1 MKLNLGANIRNNR
14 RRLELT
20 QEQLADRLGVSFQSI
35 SRWET
40 GTTYPD
46 MELLPEMAKLF
57 SVTVDELLG
66 YSEPEE
72 KIPYRE
78 IEDALGDALKEN
90 NIEESVRLIRL
101 IRLEY
106 LDDVY
111 CHAGC
116 ISLSRANLSDAC
128 KHPEII
134 AEVRRLTEDYLRL
147 GKGGHARSSLIEQLV
162 NMIDDGHLEEVLGL
176 YSTEHADLSRDR
188 LLLGRYRYLGEK
200 EKLAELEWIRQYEH
214 MNESFEFRRAVK
226 GDNGNEYVCQVAEN
240 RLELLHAM
248 NRTIPGKAHP
258 LTGDGSIDIWAAARL
273 RIGYYYII
281 HLSAAGRTEEALI
294 ALEDFT
300 ELMEKLVMLP
310 NGTEISCRSPMFQD
324 FVLKKKN
331 SSDKTAGNVIL
342 VHFETPSEQLCR
354 VIYVSAYRAWIG
366 NPRIIPGNEFTLS
379 WLTPLREEPR
389 YLDACR
395 RLEECLRT
403 GVQPDD
409 INCIIR

>member
-72 KIPYRE
+72 KIPYQK

-188 LLLGRYRYLGEK
+188 LLLGRYRYRGEK

-248 NRTIPGKAHP
+248 NRTIPDKAHP

-300 ELMEKLVMLP
+300 ELMEKLVILP

-342 VHFETPSEQLCR
+342 IHFETPSEQLCR

-379 WLTPLREEPR
+379 WLTPLREESR